1 MKPFVKLLSLT
12 TALFLLI
19 GCLPVLSASAEVETE
34 GTIESQEK
42 ASLFVR
48 FVKDDGTSVETV
60 DSGANVKAQVVL
72 SGVSSVQAASLY
84 LSATGATFGD
94 DVIFNDAFPTKGSYL
109 NTDDGVLAVA
119 LYDESG
125 VDITDETGECVLC
138 SVSITVGS
146 APVTVSLQKTVDEVS
161 TGVSDSDG
169 KSLPLDTFK
178 EATLNI
184 NGAPGF
190 YGADLVLSESIGIN
204 FYVEKTVLD
213 QAGAASSYVT
223 IEFDRNRDGTEETI
237 TLYPDDVTQ
246 NIDGILCQRYFFDG
260 IAPDN
265 MGQTITAQL
274 FYVDADG
281 AKYSGLFKEYSV
293 TEYITNTYNDHKED
307 EKLTKLLADLLAYGI
322 ASEDYTA
329 KYQDIYYQTI
339 DRDDSTLTYLLGQAS
354 NKEVANTANSNHKAL
369 SYENGLTASTAAV
382 RWSTVG
388 LNLRDNAALLYVFQ
402 PAANKSI
409 SDYKLILKVEGRADT
424 IVDGSKISYE
434 NQYHA
439 YVYRFRELGPCDM
452 SKVVTA
458 CFVDKNDNTTV
469 VSGTLQYSIESY
481 AYYCYKNKTSN
492 PELCALTQ
500 ALIRYGNS
508 VQSYVS

>member
-19 GCLPVLSASAEVETE
+19 GCLPVFSASAEGETE
-34 GTIESQEK
+34 GTTESQGK

-60 DSGANVKAQVVL
+60 DPGAKVTAQVVL
-72 SGVSSVQAASLY
+72 SDVSSVQAASLY

-94 DVIFNDAFPTKGSYL
+94 NVILNDAFQTKGSS
-109 NTDDGVLAVA
+109 TADGVLAVV
-119 LYDESG
+119 LYNEAGG
-125 VDITDETGECVLC
+125 VDITGECVLC
-138 SVSITVGS
+138 SVSITVGND
-146 APVTVSLQKTVDEVS
+146 PVKVSLQKTVDEVS

-169 KSLPLDTFK
+169 TSLPLDTF
-178 EATLNI
+178 EDATLNI
-184 NGAPGF
+184 SGAPGF

-237 TLYPDDVTQ
+237 TLYPDEVTEINGQ
-246 NIDGILCQRYFFDG
+246 QIPPCQRYFFDG

-265 MGQTITAQL
+265 MGQIIKAQL

-293 TEYITNTYNDHKED
+293 TEYITNTYNDNKAVETPN
-307 EKLTKLLADLLAYGI
+307 ENLTKLLAYLLAYGR
-322 ASEDYTA
+322 AAENYTGRSS
-329 KYQDIYYQTI
+329 ITMTE
-339 DRDDSTLTYLLGQAS
+339 TLTNLLSQAS
-354 NKEVANTANSNHKAL
+354 PDTVANTADSNHKAL

-402 PAANKSI
+402 PAAGKLI
-409 SDYKLILKVEGRADT
+409 SDYTLILKVREDDESET
-424 IVDGSKISYE
+424 TYTVDGSKISYE

-458 CFVDKNDNTTV
+458 YFVDKNDNTV

-481 AYYCYKNKTSN
+481 AYYCYKNQTSY
-492 PELCALTQ
+492 PELYALTQ

>member
-1 MKPFVKLLSLT
+1 MKPFVKLLALL

-19 GCLPVLSASAEVETE
+19 GCLPVFSASAEEET
-34 GTIESQEK
+34 GSTNESQEK

-48 FVKDDGTSVETV
+48 FVDSNGQVVTETASNTV
-60 DSGANVKAQVVL
+60 VTAQVVL

-84 LSATGATFGD
+84 LSATGAEFGTVTTAD
-94 DVIFNDAFPTKGSYL
+94 GFGEADSSTA
-109 NTDDGVLAVA
+109 DGVLAVA

-161 TGVSDSDG
+161 TGVSDSTG
-169 KSLPLDTFK
+169 TSLLLDTF
-178 EATLNI
+178 EDATLNI
-184 NGAPGF
+184 SGAPGF

-274 FYVDADG
+274 FYVDDEG
-281 AKYSGLFKEYSV
+281 EKTGLSKEYSV

-322 ASEDYTA
+322 ASENYTQ
-329 KYQDIYYQTI
+329 KHSI
-339 DRDDSTLTYLLGQAS
+339 DQDDSTLSALLGQAS
-354 NKEVANTANSNHKAL
+354 STTVANTSLSNKKSL
-369 SYENGLTASTAAV
+369 RYESGVTASTAAV
-382 RWSTVG
+382 QWTTVG

-458 CFVDKNDNTTV
+458 YFVDKNDNTTV